1 MAFELGL
8 IDKWKR
14 LGLPLEAF
22 IEVRLPLVH
31 NAAKKTLEQLYVALI
46 LYGAVLAI
54 AVLAFVKEVCLKGQ
68 KHIIIV

>member
-14 LGLPLEAF
+14 LDLPLEAF

-31 NAAKKTLEQLYVALI
+31 NGAKKTLEQLYVALI
-46 LYGAVLAI
+46 LYSAVLVI
-54 AVLAFVKEVCLKGQ
+54 AVLAFVKEICLKGQ
-68 KHIIIV
+68 QHIIVV